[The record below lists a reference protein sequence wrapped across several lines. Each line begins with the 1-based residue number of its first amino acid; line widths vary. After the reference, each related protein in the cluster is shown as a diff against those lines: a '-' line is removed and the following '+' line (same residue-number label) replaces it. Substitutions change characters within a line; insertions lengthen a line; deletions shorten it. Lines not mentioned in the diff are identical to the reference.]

1 MALNLKISPE
11 PHSTI
16 INKSKQMD
24 KRVIWASIAI
34 VSLVAMGTV
43 GSFILQAD
51 RQSVAAEEKAP
62 TLIGTPLPPF
72 SLKAVD
78 GVAEDI
84 AQWHGKVQIINFW
97 ATWCPPCKREIPALI
112 ALQEQYLNQGVQV
125 VGIALDDVEL
135 VKAYVDE
142 SGINY
147 PILVGEG
154 DVIDVAEQLGNTMGI
169 LPYTVI
175 VDRSG
180 NISYVRY
187 GEVSKKTIESEIL
200 ALL

>member
-1 MALNLKISPE
+1 
-11 PHSTI
+11 
-16 INKSKQMD
+16 MD